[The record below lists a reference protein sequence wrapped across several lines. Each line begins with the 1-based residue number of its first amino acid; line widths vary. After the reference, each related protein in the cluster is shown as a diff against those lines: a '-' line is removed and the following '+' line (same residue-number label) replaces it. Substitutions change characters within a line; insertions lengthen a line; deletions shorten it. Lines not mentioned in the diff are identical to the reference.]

1 MFRKNTRRNF
11 RQRKDESSDEEG
23 QRDGDDGDRQS
34 PSFFNPQPK
43 LQKGR
48 GLSCSSRPSVAEP
61 ESEPLGGEE
70 APVDSDAGA
79 SPQHKANPASVV
91 SFSDEKEVQD
101 GEFRVK
107 KSTDKLVVFHV
118 QKKESSPAKE
128 IRSTGKHFHNVIYK
142 TRACKNSTSGE
153 DHEKDSDDGT
163 DSTSSSTTS
172 SRSPVSIPGADQI
185 LAAKEARRQ
194 ARRQKDYIP
203 LRARDF
209 RVDTPMSD
217 EEEGLEEDDEGD
229 DQLDD
234 HEREIPFAPKSKTL
248 RERIAEE
255 IGGSDGEEE
264 CKLWEQQ
271 QIGKGV
277 KGHKEY
283 QKFAKQKKRI
293 DIPES
298 LPPVSISVI
307 KKRITAKLDS
317 LREVHSARQA
327 ELRRMNFDMDS
338 AKSSLEHLENSAAN
352 EQLKFYRSMS
362 VYSQNLLDCLA
373 EKVVLIN
380 AAEVDMHTAHIQQA
394 EALSSRR
401 RQAVREESSFLQQL
415 LCESTVNCL
424 LTQSRETGSWS
435 EERCGIMPADSEPT
449 PEEEAELQSK
459 IADILKRSQDIFS
472 DVHGDFCDIAKI
484 LARFDEWRRTFP
496 DSYNNAYISLCL
508 PKLLAPFI
516 RHQLICWNP
525 LESKEEDFEALPWYS
540 AVETFCHGQGHEEM
554 ENMDKKTLPA
564 IIEKTIVPKIQAFVE
579 LAWDPF
585 SHRQSQSLTS
595 LCRRLQEDYSI
606 FSTEKRKPV
615 QSFLESVSERLR
627 IAVDEDV
634 FIPLYPKKC
643 LEDVA
648 SPQCKFRDQQFWAAV
663 KLLENIGLWDNLIP
677 EHTLK
682 ELALDKLLNRYLII
696 SLLNESNVEFSAEQ
710 CKKVA
715 ACFPKTWF
723 EENEI
728 LPQLKNFCSH
738 VLQTVHSVCKDGSAA
753 TTKNLFIVL
762 AEIGA
767 CDDLTAVVEKYN
779 CKHLLDSLKLF

>member
-142 TRACKNSTSGE
+142 AYTMFVYVPFGIVLE
-153 DHEKDSDDGT
+153 DALLCT
-163 DSTSSSTTS
+163 
-172 SRSPVSIPGADQI
+172 VSIPGADQI

-277 KGHKEY
+277 KGHKY

-415 LCESTVNCL
+415 LCESTGFNCL

-525 LESKEEDFEALPWYS
+525 LEEEDFEALPWYS

-710 CKKVA
+710 LLICYLNLLFV
-715 ACFPKTWF
+715 
-723 EENEI
+723 
-728 LPQLKNFCSH
+728 FCRD
-738 VLQTVHSVCKDGSAA
+738 VLTS
-753 TTKNLFIVL
+753 LFIVL